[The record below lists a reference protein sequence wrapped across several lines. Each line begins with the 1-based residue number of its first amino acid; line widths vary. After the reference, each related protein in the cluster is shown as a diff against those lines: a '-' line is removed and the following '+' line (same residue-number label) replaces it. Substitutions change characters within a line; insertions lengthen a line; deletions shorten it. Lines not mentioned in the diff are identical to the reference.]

1 MHSFFILISN
11 HFSSYLSRIFLS
23 YYLSCFIKKKIVPLF
38 ILSTSPSFVSLH
50 PYTPK
55 IGYSNVFVLY
65 KTKIQQNYFIVS
77 LVCNFT
83 RHQHWYTNHQ
93 DFSIPIASSQIQ
105 PKDTRGRIAPMRP
118 SQLLEEKR
126 WPPLE
131 ILNNHQSKFQKLP
144 SIDSPKIG
152 SQAIQPAE
160 WSSFMNN
167 TSIIDYLSNNSNE
180 PLNNS
185 NSLKLEFDPPF
196 RIKVNY

>member
-1 MHSFFILISN
+1 
-11 HFSSYLSRIFLS
+11 
-23 YYLSCFIKKKIVPLF
+23 
-38 ILSTSPSFVSLH
+38 
-50 PYTPK
+50 
-55 IGYSNVFVLY
+55 
-65 KTKIQQNYFIVS
+65 
-77 LVCNFT
+77 
-83 RHQHWYTNHQ
+83 
-93 DFSIPIASSQIQ
+93 
-105 PKDTRGRIAPMRP
+105 MRP

-180 PLNNS
+180 PRNNS
-185 NSLKLEFDPPF
+185 NSLKLEFGPPF
-196 RIKVNY
+196 QMIKGKGVFEYTLKFCSVETKMSIQIHSSLIYHI

>member
-1 MHSFFILISN
+1 MWWDNYSSCWNPSSCFPHFYKRKILNMHSFFILISN

-105 PKDTRGRIAPMRP
+105 PKDT
-118 SQLLEEKR
+118 
-126 WPPLE
+126 
-131 ILNNHQSKFQKLP
+131 
-144 SIDSPKIG
+144 
-152 SQAIQPAE
+152 
-160 WSSFMNN
+160 
-167 TSIIDYLSNNSNE
+167 
-180 PLNNS
+180 
-185 NSLKLEFDPPF
+185 
-196 RIKVNY
+196 IK